1 LWIKK
6 RGINLL
12 LFNEVDNIISSF
24 KILTKIFRSEM
35 LYTPIKFR
43 NVELKNR
50 WVMSPM
56 CMYSCENGLAND
68 FHFVHY
74 GSRSQGGTGL
84 IMVEATGVE
93 PHGRITNHCMG
104 IWNEEQ
110 AEKLQKIVEF
120 VHKNSDSKIG
130 IQIAHAGRK
139 GSTWNNIQI
148 PVEEGWET
156 VAPSP
161 IPYHPTE
168 RIPHVLTSE
177 EIQEQ
182 VQNFKEA
189 ARRAVKAGFNVI
201 EIHGAHGYLV
211 HQFLSPLSNI
221 RTDEY
226 GGSFENRI
234 RFLIEIVDAVNE
246 ELNENVALFVRIS
259 GTEYA
264 ENGWDIKES
273 VELAKILKNHQVDL
287 VDVSSGGNIHGVKI
301 PLFDGYQV
309 PLSSQVKNEAEIKTG
324 AVGLIK
330 KVSHAEEILEKG
342 DADLIFIAREILR
355 NPYIAVQGSFEMG
368 EECFFPHQYLRAK
381 IST

>member
-1 LWIKK
+1 
-6 RGINLL
+6 
-12 LFNEVDNIISSF
+12 
-24 KILTKIFRSEM
+24 M
-35 LYTPIKFR
+35 LYTPIRFR

-56 CMYSCENGLAND
+56 CMYSSENGLAND

-74 GSRSQGGTGL
+74 GSRAQGGAGL
-84 IMVEATGVE
+84 LIVEATGVE
-93 PHGRITNHCMG
+93 PRGRITNHCMG
-104 IWNEEQ
+104 IWNDEQ
-110 AEKLQKIVEF
+110 AESLKKIVEF
-120 VHKNSDSKIG
+120 VHKNSESKIG
-130 IQIAHAGRK
+130 IQLSHSGRK
-139 GSTWNNIQI
+139 GSTENTIQI

-156 VAPSP
+156 IAPSP

-168 RIPHVLTSE
+168 RIPHVLTVA
-177 EIQEQ
+177 EIKEQ
-182 VQNFKEA
+182 VQNFKNA
-189 ARRAVKAGFNVI
+189 ARRAVNAGFDVI
-201 EIHGAHGYLV
+201 EIHAAHGYLI

-264 ENGWDIKES
+264 EHGWEINDS
-273 VELAKILKNHQVDL
+273 VELAKVLKNHAVDL

-309 PLSSQVKNEAEIKTG
+309 PLSSQVRNEAAVKTG

-330 KVSHAEEILEKG
+330 RINHAEEILEKG

-355 NPYIAVQGSFEMG
+355 NPYIAVQGSFEMN
-368 EECFFPHQYLRAK
+368 EDCFFPHQYLRAK
-381 IST
+381 ISS

>member
-1 LWIKK
+1 
-6 RGINLL
+6 
-12 LFNEVDNIISSF
+12 
-24 KILTKIFRSEM
+24 M
-35 LYTPIKFR
+35 LYTPITFR

-93 PHGRITNHCMG
+93 PRGRITNHCMG
-104 IWNEEQ
+104 IWNDEQ

-120 VHKNSDSKIG
+120 IHENSESKIG
-130 IQIAHAGRK
+130 IQLAHSGRK
-139 GSTWNNIQI
+139 GSTWNNVQI
-148 PVEEGWET
+148 PIEDGWET
-156 VAPSP
+156 IAPSG

-168 RIPHVLTSE
+168 RIPHALTVE
-177 EIQEQ
+177 EIEEQ
-182 VQNFKEA
+182 VQNFKNA

-246 ELNENVALFVRIS
+246 ELNENIALFVRIS

-264 ENGWDIKES
+264 GNGWDINDS
-273 VELAKILKNHQVDL
+273 VELAKILKNHSVDL
-287 VDVSSGGNIHGVKI
+287 VDVSSGGNIHGAKI
-301 PLFDGYQV
+301 PFHAGYQV
-309 PLSSQVKNEAEIKTG
+309 PFSSKVRNNAGVKTA
-324 AVGLIK
+324 AVGLITEINQ
-330 KVSHAEEILEKG
+330 AEEILQKG
-342 DADLIFIAREILR
+342 DSDLIFIAREILR
-355 NPYIAVQGSFEMG
+355 NPYIAVQGSFEMR
-368 EECFFPHQYLRAK
+368 EDCFFPYQYLRAK
-381 IST
+381 ISI

>member
-1 LWIKK
+1 
-6 RGINLL
+6 
-12 LFNEVDNIISSF
+12 
-24 KILTKIFRSEM
+24 M
-35 LYTPIKFR
+35 LYTPVTFR

-56 CMYSCENGLAND
+56 CMYSSEDGLPND

-74 GSRSQGGTGL
+74 GSRAQGGAGL
-84 IMVEATGVE
+84 LIVEATGVE
-93 PHGRITNHCMG
+93 PRGRITNHCMG
-104 IWNEEQ
+104 IWNDEQ
-110 AEKLQKIVEF
+110 AKQLHRIVEF
-120 VHKNSDSKIG
+120 VHKHSESKIG
-130 IQIAHAGRK
+130 IQLSHSGRK
-139 GSTWNNIQI
+139 GSTWNTKQI
-148 PVEEGWET
+148 SIEEGWET
-156 VAPSP
+156 IAPSP

-177 EIQEQ
+177 EIKEQ
-182 VQNFKEA
+182 VQNFRDA
-189 ARRAVKAGFNVI
+189 ARRAVEAGFDVI
-201 EIHGAHGYLV
+201 EIHAAHGYLI

-234 RFLIEIVDAVNE
+234 RFLVEIVDAVNE
-246 ELNENVALFVRIS
+246 ELNDNVALFVRIS

-264 ENGWDIKES
+264 ENGWEITDS
-273 VELAKILKNHQVDL
+273 VELAKVLKNHSVDL

-309 PLSSQVKNEAEIKTG
+309 PLASQVRNEADVKTG

-330 KVSHAEEILEKG
+330 KVSHAEEILQKG
-342 DADLIFIAREILR
+342 DADLIFIAREMLR
-355 NPYIAVQGSFEMG
+355 NPYLAVQGSFEMN

-381 IST
+381 I

>member
-1 LWIKK
+1 
-6 RGINLL
+6 
-12 LFNEVDNIISSF
+12 
-24 KILTKIFRSEM
+24 M

-56 CMYSCENGLAND
+56 CMYSCENGLPDD

-84 IMVEATGVE
+84 LIVEASGVE
-93 PHGRITNHCMG
+93 PRGRITNHCMG

-110 AEKLQKIVEF
+110 AQQLQRIVQF
-120 VHKNSDSKIG
+120 VHQNSESKIG
-130 IQIAHAGRK
+130 IQLSHAGRK
-139 GSTWNNIQI
+139 GSTWNNVQI
-148 PVEEGWET
+148 SVEEGWET

-161 IPYHPTE
+161 VPYHPEE
-168 RIPHVLTSE
+168 RIPHVLTAG
-177 EIQEQ
+177 EIREQ
-182 VQNFKEA
+182 VQYFKEA
-189 ARRAVKAGFNVI
+189 AARAVKAGFDVI
-201 EIHGAHGYLV
+201 EIHAAHGYLI

-234 RFLIEIVDAVNE
+234 RFLTEIVDAVNE

-264 ENGWDIKES
+264 ENGWDIKDS
-273 VELAKILKNHQVDL
+273 VELAKVLKDHAVDL
-287 VDVSSGGNIHGVKI
+287 VDVSSGGNIHGAKI
-301 PLFDGYQV
+301 PVYEGYQV
-309 PLSSQVKNEAEIKTG
+309 PFSAQVKNEAQVKTG
-324 AVGLIK
+324 AVGLITK
-330 KVSHAEEILEKG
+330 TEQAEEILQKG

-355 NPYIAVQGSFEMG
+355 NPYMAVQGSFEMK
-368 EECFFPHQYLRAK
+368 EDCFFPHQYLRAK
-381 IST
+381 ISS